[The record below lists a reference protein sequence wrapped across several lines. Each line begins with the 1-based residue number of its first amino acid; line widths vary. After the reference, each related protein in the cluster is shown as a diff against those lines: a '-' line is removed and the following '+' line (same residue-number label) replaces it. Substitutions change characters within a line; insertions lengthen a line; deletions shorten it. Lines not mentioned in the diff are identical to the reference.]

1 MVNFKLQ
8 SNILV
13 WFARISGLLVSVIW
27 LYILISGAAVETME
41 SQMGFSLEGVLMTIL
56 VIASIVG
63 IAIAWKY
70 PFNGG
75 KIIVITSVFLI
86 IFNYFSAGN
95 NKYIPIAV
103 QGLPFFLV
111 GIFFIQSH
119 LAKENSP

>member
-13 WFARISGLLVSVIW
+13 WFARITGLLVSVIW

-75 KIIVITSVFLI
+75 KIIVVSSVFLI
-86 IFNYFSAGN
+86 IFNYFSAGH

-119 LAKENSP
+119 LAKDNSP

>member
-8 SNILV
+8 SNILM
-13 WFARISGLLVSVIW
+13 WFARITGLLVSVIW

-41 SQMGFSLEGVLMTIL
+41 SQMGFSLEGVLMTTL
-56 VIASIVG
+56 VVAAIIG

-70 PFNGG
+70 PYNGG
-75 KIIVITSVFLI
+75 KIVVVISVFLI
-86 IFNYFSAGN
+86 IFNYFSAGHH
-95 NKYIPIAV
+95 KYIPIAV

>member
-13 WFARISGLLVSVIW
+13 WFARITGLLVSVIW
-27 LYILISGAAVETME
+27 LYILISGAAVEPME
-41 SQMGFSLEGVLMTIL
+41 SQMGFSIEGVLMTIL
-56 VIASIVG
+56 VIASIIG

-86 IFNYFSAGN
+86 IFNYFSAGQ

>member
-1 MVNFKLQ
+1 MDKIKMQ
-8 SNILV
+8 SKVLM
-13 WFARISGLLVSVIW
+13 WFARITGLLVSVIW
-27 LYILISGAAVETME
+27 LYNLISGAAVETMD
-41 SQMGFSLEGVLMTIL
+41 SQMEFSIEGVLMTIL
-56 VIASIVG
+56 VVASIVG

-86 IFNYFSAGN
+86 IFNYFSAGQ